1 MRALLGKPPLAET
14 PPRRTRLFTQMLLS
28 FICLTAV
35 TSLIAGM
42 LNVTL
47 VRNYVQDSSMET
59 LLDRAADI
67 AELMQRPGGSLK
79 VINVQQLD
87 EWERLTNAQVILI
100 NTDMTLVTRQTLR
113 NRRLT
118 VTVAVEDAEATAAPT
133 AAGSSADADAGTQ
146 ILSAID
152 YALVAGVLAGDTVAD
167 VRQFDFM
174 EG

>member
-1 MRALLGKPPLAET
+1 MKWFRDSAEGQPRAAAKRTRSEKQHSRHTKAGARAKRAPAKKHLLRNRVRALLGKPPLAET

-79 VINVQQLD
+79 VINVQ
-87 EWERLTNAQVILI
+87 
-100 NTDMTLVTRQTLR
+100 
-113 NRRLT
+113 
-118 VTVAVEDAEATAAPT
+118 
-133 AAGSSADADAGTQ
+133 
-146 ILSAID
+146 
-152 YALVAGVLAGDTVAD
+152 
-167 VRQFDFM
+167 
-174 EG
+174 